1 MLKEIEI
8 QNFRCFENTKISGFE
23 RVNLIGGKN
32 NAGKTALLEAVFL
45 YKDPDGRT
53 ISELKTLRRESSE
66 SSGWIEPIEPIESIE
81 SIEPIESR
89 YKRGWGNF
97 FYSLNKDAVI
107 VIQGKDESNVI
118 HKIEIWLDESGN
130 VNNIFV
136 AQNVERLRESLL
148 KDQDD
153 LLVLNIKSNRDNQE
167 TVNSVVIA
175 TPSRQL
181 GFGKRPNVKEPPF
194 IPSCMR
200 SLGTDLMELF
210 DLARL
215 DDKDSEV
222 LKAFQILDPT
232 IESVE
237 SFWIGEPTLYLKR
250 KGEKR
255 LPLSLFGDAINRVA
269 EIILKLVNSEHKILL
284 IDEIE
289 NGIHHTNQREF
300 WRILFRL
307 AVELDTQI
315 FATTHSL
322 EMLQAFADVGLKSN
336 QECSSAYF
344 ELARKLKTN
353 QIIGSRLDLETLS
366 YAIEHQEGV
375 RGE

>member
-167 TVNSVVIA
+167 TVNSVV
-175 TPSRQL
+175 
-181 GFGKRPNVKEPPF
+181 
-194 IPSCMR
+194 
-200 SLGTDLMELF
+200 
-210 DLARL
+210 
-215 DDKDSEV
+215 
-222 LKAFQILDPT
+222 
-232 IESVE
+232 
-237 SFWIGEPTLYLKR
+237 
-250 KGEKR
+250 
-255 LPLSLFGDAINRVA
+255 
-269 EIILKLVNSEHKILL
+269 
-284 IDEIE
+284 
-289 NGIHHTNQREF
+289 
-300 WRILFRL
+300 
-307 AVELDTQI
+307 
-315 FATTHSL
+315 
-322 EMLQAFADVGLKSN
+322 
-336 QECSSAYF
+336 
-344 ELARKLKTN
+344 
-353 QIIGSRLDLETLS
+353 
-366 YAIEHQEGV
+366 
-375 RGE
+375 

>member
-8 QNFRCFENTKISGFE
+8 QNFRCFEQIKISGFE

-32 NAGKTALLEAVFL
+32 NAGKTALLEALFL
-45 YKDPDGRT
+45 YNDPDGSSIFT
-53 ISELKTLRRESSE
+53 LKMLRMESSE
-66 SSGWIEPIEPIESIE
+66 SSESIE
-81 SIEPIESR
+81 SIEPKF
-89 YKRGWGNF
+89 KRGWENF

-107 VIQGKDESNVI
+107 VIHGKDETNVL

-130 VNNIFV
+130 VDNIFSN
-136 AQNVERLRESLL
+136 QNVERLRESFL
-148 KDQDD
+148 KYKDD
-153 LLVLNIKSNRDNQE
+153 LLVLNIKITQDDRE
-167 TVNSVVIA
+167 TVDSAVIA
-175 TPSRQL
+175 SSRQFIGL
-181 GFGKRPNVKEPPF
+181 GRHDVNEPPF

-200 SLGTDLMELF
+200 SSGKSLTEEF
-210 DLARL
+210 DRARL
-215 DDKDSEV
+215 DDKYSEV
-222 LKAFQILDPT
+222 LKAFQILDPA

-237 SFWIGEPTLYLKR
+237 SFLIGEPTLYLKR

-255 LPLSLFGDAINRVA
+255 LPLSLFGDAMNRVA
-269 EIILKLVNSEHKILL
+269 DIILKLLNNEHKILL

-289 NGIHHTNQREF
+289 NGIHYTNQRNF
-300 WRILFRL
+300 WRFLFRL

-322 EMLQAFADVGLKSN
+322 EMLEAFAYVGLEPN

-353 QIIGSRLDLETLS
+353 QIIGIRRDLETLN
-366 YAIEHQEGV
+366 YALEHQQGV

>member
-8 QNFRCFENTKISGFE
+8 QNFRCFEQIKISGFE

-32 NAGKTALLEAVFL
+32 NAGKTALLEALFL
-45 YKDPDGRT
+45 NVAQNAGS
-53 ISELKTLRRESSE
+53 IAGLNTLRMESSK
-66 SSGWIEPIEPIESIE
+66 SID
-81 SIEPIESR
+81 
-89 YKRGWGNF
+89 KRGWDNF
-97 FYSLNKDAVI
+97 FYSLNKDAII
-107 VIQGKDESNVI
+107 VIHGKDDSNFVN
-118 HKIEIWLDESGN
+118 KTEIWLDESGN
-130 VNNIFV
+130 VDNIFSD
-136 AQNVERLRESLL
+136 QNVERLRQSFLQY
-148 KDQDD
+148 KDD
-153 LLVLNIKSNRDNQE
+153 LLVLNIKLNRDNKE
-167 TVNSVVIA
+167 TVSSPAIA
-175 TPSRQL
+175 TSTTLMSQSNEL
-181 GFGKRPNVKEPPF
+181 AKLLF
-194 IPSCMR
+194 IASCMR
-200 SLGTDLMELF
+200 SSGADLTEEF

-215 DDKDSEV
+215 NDKGSEV
-222 LKAFQILDPT
+222 LKAFQVIDPA

-237 SFWIGEPTLYLKR
+237 SFSIGEPTLYLRR

-255 LPLSLFGDAINRVA
+255 LPLSLFGDAMNRVA

-289 NGIHHTNQREF
+289 NGIHHTNQRNF
-300 WRILFRL
+300 WRVLFRL

-322 EMLQAFADVGLKSN
+322 EMLQAFADVGLELNK
-336 QECSSAYF
+336 ECSSAYF

>member
-8 QNFRCFENTKISGFE
+8 QNFRCFEQIKISGFE

-32 NAGKTALLEAVFL
+32 NAGKTALLEAIFL
-45 YKDPDGRT
+45 NFAPDASSLVILRY
-53 ISELKTLRRESSE
+53 LRREPSKALE
-66 SSGWIEPIEPIESIE
+66 AMPDRAWD
-81 SIEPIESR
+81 
-89 YKRGWGNF
+89 NL
-97 FYSLNKDAVI
+97 FYALKKDRFI
-107 VIQGKDESNVI
+107 VIIGKDDNNNTDRLEIKVEINSIKN
-118 HKIEIWLDESGN
+118 KINFEFMRNEDQSTWSSSPVAAGGLLNFRISLDE
-130 VNNIFV
+130 VPI
-136 AQNVERLRESLL
+136 
-148 KDQDD
+148 
-153 LLVLNIKSNRDNQE
+153 
-167 TVNSVVIA
+167 
-175 TPSRQL
+175 
-181 GFGKRPNVKEPPF
+181 
-194 IPSCMR
+194 IPSWLR
-200 SLGTDLMELF
+200 ISGKKLTEAYDN
-210 DLARL
+210 ARL

-237 SFWIGEPTLYLKR
+237 SFSIGEPTLYLRR

-269 EIILKLVNSEHKILL
+269 EIILKLVNSEYKILL

-289 NGIHHTNQREF
+289 NGIHYTSQREF
-300 WRILFRL
+300 WRVLFRL

-322 EMLQAFADVGLKSN
+322 EMLQAFADVGLEQN

>member
-8 QNFRCFENTKISGFE
+8 QNFRCFEQIKISGFE

-32 NAGKTALLEAVFL
+32 NAGKTALLEAL
-45 YKDPDGRT
+45 C
-53 ISELKTLRRESSE
+53 LKIYPSIRSLAILKELRREKETSNIPATILYRA
-66 SSGWIEPIEPIESIE
+66 WD
-81 SIEPIESR
+81 
-89 YKRGWGNF
+89 NL
-97 FYSLNKDAVI
+97 FYNKNNEVNI
-107 VIQGKDESNVI
+107 IIISKDDSDNTEFV
-118 HKIEIWLDESGN
+118 KIN
-130 VNNIFV
+130 
-136 AQNVERLRESLL
+136 
-148 KDQDD
+148 
-153 LLVLNIKSNRDNQE
+153 LVDINSIKSKIIVELTKNEDSSTSQAE
-167 TVNSVVIA
+167 LTFMS
-175 TPSRQL
+175 QL
-181 GFGKRPNVKEPPF
+181 ISTGISLTEEGPIVPPF
-194 IPSCMR
+194 IISSGR
-200 SLGTDLMELF
+200 KLTEAF

-222 LKAFQILDPT
+222 LKAFQIIDPT

-237 SFWIGEPTLYLKR
+237 SFSLGAPTLYLRR

-255 LPLSLFGDAINRVA
+255 LPLSLFGDAMNRVA
-269 EIILKLVNSEHKILL
+269 HIMLKLINSKYNILL

-300 WRILFRL
+300 WRMLFRL

-322 EMLQAFADVGLKSN
+322 EMLEEFADVGLELNK
-336 QECSSAYF
+336 ECSSAYF

-353 QIIGSRLDLETLS
+353 QIIGSRLDLETLN
-366 YAIEHQEGV
+366 YALEHQEGV

>member
-8 QNFRCFENTKISGFE
+8 QNFRCFEQIKISGFE

-32 NAGKTALLEAVFL
+32 NAGKTALLEALFL
-45 YKDPDGRT
+45 YNDPDGRS
-53 ISELKTLRRESSE
+53 IFALKKLRMESSE
-66 SSGWIEPIEPIESIE
+66 SPASSEW
-81 SIEPIESR
+81 IESR
-89 YKRGWGNF
+89 ESIYKREWDNL

-107 VIQGKDESNVI
+107 VIHGKDESNVVD
-118 HKIEIWLDESGN
+118 KIEIWLDESGN
-130 VNNIFV
+130 VDNIFSD
-136 AQNVERLRESLL
+136 QNIERLRELLL
-148 KDQDD
+148 KYKDD
-153 LLVLNIKSNRDNQE
+153 LSVLNLKLTRYNQE
-167 TVNSVVIA
+167 TVNSVSIA
-175 TPSRQL
+175 TSSSTMW
-181 GFGKRPNVKEPPF
+181 FGSRPNVKEPPF

-200 SLGTDLMELF
+200 SFERNLTELF

-215 DDKDSEV
+215 NEKDSEV
-222 LKAFQILDPT
+222 LKAFQILDSA
-232 IESVE
+232 IESVD
-237 SFWIGEPTLYLKR
+237 SFSIGEPTLYLRR

-289 NGIHHTNQREF
+289 NGIHHTSQREF
-300 WRILFRL
+300 WRVLFRL

-322 EMLQAFADVGLKSN
+322 EMLQAFADVGLEQN

>member
-8 QNFRCFENTKISGFE
+8 QNFRCFEQIKISGFE

-32 NAGKTALLEAVFL
+32 NAGKTALLEAIFL
-45 YKDPDGRT
+45 YNEPDGRS
-53 ISELKTLRRESSE
+53 ILALKKLRMESSE
-66 SSGWIEPIEPIESIE
+66 SSASSEWIESIE
-81 SIEPIESR
+81 SI
-89 YKRGWGNF
+89 YKREWDNL

-107 VIQGKDESNVI
+107 VIHGKDESNVVD
-118 HKIEIWLDESGN
+118 KIEIWLDESGN
-130 VNNIFV
+130 VDNIFSDK
-136 AQNVERLRESLL
+136 NVERLRELFL
-148 KDQDD
+148 KDKDD
-153 LLVLNIKSNRDNQE
+153 LSVLNLKLTRYNQE
-167 TVNSVVIA
+167 TVNSVAIA
-175 TPSRQL
+175 TSSTKM
-181 GFGKRPNVKEPPF
+181 GFGRRPNVKEPPF

-200 SLGTDLMELF
+200 SFEKNLTELF

-215 DDKDSEV
+215 NEKDSEV
-222 LKAFQILDPT
+222 VKAFQVLDSS
-232 IESVE
+232 IESVD
-237 SFWIGEPTLYLKR
+237 SFSIGEPTLYLRR

-289 NGIHHTNQREF
+289 NGIHHTSQREF
-300 WRILFRL
+300 WRVLFRL
-307 AVELDTQI
+307 AVERDTQI

-322 EMLQAFADVGLKSN
+322 EMLQAFAEVGLEQN